1 MSFMPD
7 VTADPQPSDADL
19 VAEAACCPGGVCAP
33 IFETSLVE
41 LVFKRIRLLA
51 GRGTATQAVEVPSD
65 PILDHLRSAGPSV
78 LPSTA
83 RPHEV
88 ASHD

>member
-1 MSFMPD
+1 MSSMRD
-7 VTADPQPSDADL
+7 VTADPQPSEVDL
-19 VAEAACCPGGVCAP
+19 VAEAACCPGGACGP

-41 LVFKRIRLLA
+41 QVFERIRVLA

-65 PILDHLRSAGPSV
+65 PIPDQLRSAGRSV
-78 LPSTA
+78 PPGTA
-83 RPHEV
+83 RRHEV

>member
-1 MSFMPD
+1 MRDPTPD
-7 VTADPQPSDADL
+7 RQSSDVDL
-19 VAEAACCPGGVCAP
+19 AAEAACCPSGVCGP
-33 IFETSLVE
+33 IFETPLVE

-65 PILDHLRSAGPSV
+65 PIPDHVRSAGPSV
-78 LPSTA
+78 PPSTA
-83 RPHEV
+83 RQQEV